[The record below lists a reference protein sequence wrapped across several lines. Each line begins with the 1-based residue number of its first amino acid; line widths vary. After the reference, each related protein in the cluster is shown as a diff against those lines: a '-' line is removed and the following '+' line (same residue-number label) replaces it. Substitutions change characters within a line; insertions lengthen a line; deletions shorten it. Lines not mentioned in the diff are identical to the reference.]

1 MSENL
6 LVKDVMSKAVTI
18 AKSAAITEALDKMLD
33 EGTDPLIVKNNGVVM
48 GTISRKAIAET
59 LGSKRNSDLS
69 PTKIHVTNK
78 TDEDYTSA
86 YPDQEAEVLIPLLQE
101 YRVVVVLDEE
111 HHLVGKVDS
120 TDLLRAMQPE
130 TKIEK
135 IVQNAFTIHPDE
147 RVVHLRRRMLDEGVT
162 KFVVTD
168 NGRILGIVTE
178 TDVARSMKAF
188 REVVDDKHQDHR
200 IRNLLIKD
208 IMTSPA
214 ITIDVDTSVS
224 DVTDYLINK
233 NISSIPVTKDGR
245 LTGLVTK
252 QALIVAL

>member
-33 EGTDPLIVKNNGVVM
+33 EGTDPLIVKNNGAVM

-101 YRVVVVLDEE
+101 YRVVVVLDKE

-147 RVVHLRRRMLDEGVT
+147 RVVHLRRRMLDEDVT

-214 ITIDVDTSVS
+214 ITVNVDTSVS
-224 DVTDYLINK
+224 DVTDYLVNK

-245 LTGLVTK
+245 LTGLITK
-252 QALIVAL
+252 EALIVAL

>member
-33 EGTDPLIVKNNGVVM
+33 EGTDPLIVKNNGAVM

-101 YRVVVVLDEE
+101 YRVVIVLDEE

-130 TKIEK
+130 TKIEQ

-147 RVVHLRRRMLDEGVT
+147 RVVHLRRRMLDKDVT

-214 ITIDVDTSVS
+214 ITVDVDTSVS
-224 DVTDYLINK
+224 DVTDYLVNK
-233 NISSIPVTKDGR
+233 KISSIPVTKDGR

>member
-86 YPDQEAEVLIPLLQE
+86 YPDQEADVLIPLLQE

-252 QALIVAL
+252 EALIVAL

>member
-1 MSENL
+1 MSEKL

-18 AKSAAITEALDKMLD
+18 AKSAAITEALDKMLN
-33 EGTDPLIVKNNGVVM
+33 EGADPLIVKNNGTVM

-59 LGSKRNSDLS
+59 LGSKRNSNLS
-69 PTKIHVTNK
+69 PTKIHVVNK

-147 RVVHLRRRMLDEGVT
+147 RVVHLRRRMLDEDVT

-168 NGRILGIVTE
+168 NGTILGIVTE
-178 TDVARSMKAF
+178 TDVAKSMKAF
-188 REVVDDKHQDHR
+188 REVVDDKHQDRR
-200 IRNLLIKD
+200 IRNLLVQD

-214 ITIDVDTSVS
+214 ITVDVDTSVS
-224 DVTDYLINK
+224 DVTDYLLNK

-252 QALIVAL
+252 EALIVAL